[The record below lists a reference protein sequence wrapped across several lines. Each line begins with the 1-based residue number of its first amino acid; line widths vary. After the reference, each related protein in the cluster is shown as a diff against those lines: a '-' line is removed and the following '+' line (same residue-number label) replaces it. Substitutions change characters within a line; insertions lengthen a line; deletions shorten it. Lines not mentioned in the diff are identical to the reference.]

1 MRAEPYKSDRFRAP
15 TIASTASQPTKYG
28 LFRGVSRLRC
38 FHDARWLAERC
49 VFRVRNA
56 GNYNL
61 VRILEG
67 ETTDGVGTGRRLSNE
82 ATQRMRAATSYFTS
96 GGPLPEWH
104 DFVYETNVPY
114 RDRRLPVLLAV
125 LWIAVIDLCW
135 QRTNLAIFYL
145 APMLLLAESRSPR
158 ALWRLAAVLIAL
170 TYGGFFLKNLIG
182 PLRNEDIFVD
192 YRLINRTL
200 VAATIVALV
209 PLIGLW
215 QRTREAAGDEEL
227 PESFRREDDEIS
239 ATFAALVCVP
249 LVAVI
254 AVIDLFAP
262 ANYNLAI
269 LYPVP
274 ILICAWSRSRS
285 MMWAMLFALQL
296 LSAVAFWWGPAV
308 TSGDEMSLTR
318 NRILTGIVL
327 LVVTAILDYW
337 IGSDRRAHR
346 AE

>member
-1 MRAEPYKSDRFRAP
+1 MLPI
-15 TIASTASQPTKYG
+15 TILLG
-28 LFRGVSRLRC
+28 ILR
-38 FHDARWLAERC
+38 
-49 VFRVRNA
+49 
-56 GNYNL
+56 
-61 VRILEG
+61 G
-67 ETTDGVGTGRRLSNE
+67 ETTDGVGTGRRVSNE
-82 ATQRMRAATSYFTS
+82 ATQPMRAASTFCTS

-104 DFVYETNVPY
+104 DFVYETNVQF
-114 RDRRLPVLLAV
+114 RDRRLPLLLAV
-125 LWIAVIDLCW
+125 LWIAVIDVCW
-135 QRTNLAIFYL
+135 QRTNLAVLYL
-145 APMLLLAESRSPR
+145 APIFLLSESPSPR
-158 ALWRLAAVLIAL
+158 ALWRLALLLIAL

-182 PLRNEDIFVD
+182 PARTEDVFIG

-215 QRTREAAGDEEL
+215 QRTRRTDGDEEL

-285 MMWAMLFALQL
+285 MMWTMLFALQL
-296 LSAVAFWWGPAV
+296 LSVAAFYWGPSH
-308 TSGDEMSLTR
+308 TLGDEMSLAR